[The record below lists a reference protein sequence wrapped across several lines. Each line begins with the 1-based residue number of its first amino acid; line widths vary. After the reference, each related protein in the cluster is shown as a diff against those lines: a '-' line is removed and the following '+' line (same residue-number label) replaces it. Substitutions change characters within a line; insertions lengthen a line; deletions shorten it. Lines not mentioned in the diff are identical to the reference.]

1 MTSTL
6 QLNGQLLSM
15 NRFDN
20 FVPELG
26 TIVTS
31 NNNGGSNGN
40 ASNSNALKN
49 DISNTQ
55 FLTMLESIRIHEI
68 FSSGK
73 GVDGSSHDNDL
84 SDFENIIVERYEL
97 TNALELVYR
106 RDLPT
111 LFKSTE
117 LGTSDAFI
125 KSEGINYHHPIFSMQ
140 GRLKRETVDVSQ
152 LTVPA
157 SPSYNKLD
165 TPNRKAETTAFDID
179 A

>member
-1 MTSTL
+1 M
-6 QLNGQLLSM
+6 
-15 NRFDN
+15 F
-20 FVPELG
+20 
-26 TIVTS
+26 
-31 NNNGGSNGN
+31 
-40 ASNSNALKN
+40 K
-49 DISNTQ
+49 
-55 FLTMLESIRIHEI
+55 FLTILSDFVVLFDTI
-68 FSSGK
+68 SGK

-165 TPNRKAETTAFDID
+165 TPNRKAKTSSFKYPRDSKKLYYSI
-179 A
+179 